1 MVAQKRYDHTLD
13 AHRTK
18 RNPVKSTTLQ
28 SFRPRFD
35 RGLRFLAMLT
45 LMVVAILSFLT
56 WRRYDAAI
64 NSGERSREVL
74 EASGSLLTSVKDAEA
89 AMRMFVLTGNEK
101 DLMAYQAVLG
111 SLPARQAKLNSVA
124 VLPHQSGLAA
134 KINQLADERVAFL
147 ATGAQIR
154 QQSGIEGAT
163 LYIQTSGG
171 QAKMAELMAAGA
183 QLFSDEYDE
192 QARMAKIAERRAF
205 DTFLVASLGCALAFV
220 ILLLL
225 QRAVDSAIAQ
235 RNGAIAD
242 LADTSQRWE
251 ITLSSIGDGVVA
263 TDGKGRVT
271 FLNPVAEKLT
281 GWTHADAVGR
291 PADDVFRIA
300 DEESGAP
307 VPSPLARVLES
318 GRIEGLPTPTVLLPK
333 QGEPI
338 AIADS
343 GSPIRTGDGKTVGA
357 VLVFRDIRATREAQR
372 QIDKWHRLFRAGGFG
387 MAVIDSETDTLL
399 DLNPAFAAMHGFE
412 ESELLGKKFSTL
424 LAANDEPH
432 LRTLQESGKVTFES
446 LHLHKNGQT
455 FPVLTDM
462 TTFRDASGK
471 ATERAAYFSDISA
484 RILAERVNRHS
495 QERFKTAVEV
505 VGDIVWTNNA
515 VGKMAGEQHPWS
527 QFTGQTFE
535 EYQGYGWSAALHPDD
550 RDRTVDAWKLAVEEK
565 RNFTIEHRLR
575 RHDGVYRLFAVRAL
589 PLFDELGHIREWVG
603 VHADISD
610 ERLSREQLTESES
623 RFRGL
628 ATSLPQ
634 VIWSTQPDGQFEYTN
649 QAWQE
654 YLNVDTANHD
664 KVWEQILHADDA
676 ATVLPK
682 WREATGA
689 GKPFEFQA
697 RLRRAA
703 DGSFRCFLC
712 RSVPL
717 FDATGQVIRWFG
729 SCTDIEDQSERANDL
744 KASNEALRRSNT
756 DLEQFAYAASH
767 DLQEPLRM
775 VALYTQ
781 LLGEEYSQQ
790 LDDEARYYIEQAKKG
805 ALRMETLLHAL
816 LSYSLV
822 TTSSASLDSRAD
834 ANASVRD
841 AMENLES
848 LIARSGAAIHFDDL
862 PIVHLPSV
870 RLTQLFQNLIGN
882 SLKYRREGISPE
894 VTISAVRQGAERWLF
909 SVKDNGI
916 GIAPEFLNHVFGI
929 FKRMHGHEYEGTG
942 IGLAICQ
949 RIVENAGGRIWAES
963 ELGQGTTFCF
973 TLPESSRSA
982 A

>member
-1 MVAQKRYDHTLD
+1 MKA
-13 AHRTK
+13 
-18 RNPVKSTTLQ
+18 TLQ
-28 SFRPRFD
+28 RFRPRFD
-35 RGLRFLAMLT
+35 RGLQFLAMLT
-45 LMVVAILSFLT
+45 LVVVAFLSFLS

-64 NSGERSREVL
+64 NAGEKSREVL
-74 EASGSLLTSVKDAEA
+74 EASGSLLASVKDAEA

-101 DLMAYQAVLG
+101 DLAAYQTALG
-111 SLPARQAKLNSVA
+111 LLPNRKAKLKSVA

-134 KINQLADERVAFL
+134 RINQLTDQRVAFL
-147 ATGAQIR
+147 ATGTQIR
-154 QQSGIEGAT
+154 QQSGIEGAS
-163 LYIQTSGG
+163 LYIQTAGG
-171 QAKMAELMAAGA
+171 QEKMAELMAAGA

-192 QARMAKIAERRAF
+192 QASMAKIAERRAF
-205 DTFLVASLGCALAFV
+205 DTFLVASLGCALAFA
-220 ILLLL
+220 LLLL
-225 QRAVDSAIAQ
+225 MQRAVDSAIKQ
-235 RNGAIAD
+235 RNLAIAD

-263 TDGKGRVT
+263 TDSRGRVT

-281 GWTHADAVGR
+281 GWAQADAVGR

-307 VPSPLARVLES
+307 LPSPLARVLES

-333 QGEPI
+333 RGEPI

-372 QIDKWHRLFRAGGFG
+372 QVEKWHGLFRAGGFG

-399 DLNPAFAAMHGFE
+399 DLNPAFAAMHGYE
-412 ESELLGKKFSTL
+412 ESELLGKNFATL
-424 LAANDEPH
+424 LAASDEPH
-432 LRTLQESGKVTFES
+432 LRSLQESGKVTFES
-446 LHLHKNGQT
+446 LHLRKNGQT

-484 RILAERVNRHS
+484 RILAERVSRHS

-505 VGDIVWTNNA
+505 VGDIIWTNSPD
-515 VGKMAGEQHPWS
+515 GRMEGEQHAWRHY
-527 QFTGQTFE
+527 TGQSHE
-535 EYQGYGWSAALHPDD
+535 QYQGYGWADALHPDD
-550 RDRTVDAWKLAVEEK
+550 HDRTLAAWKEAVAGSQK
-565 RNFTIEHRLR
+565 FVIEHRVR
-575 RHDGVYRLFAVRAL
+575 RYDGVYRLFSVRAL
-589 PLFDELGHIREWVG
+589 PLFDDLGQVREWVG
-603 VHADISD
+603 VHADITD
-610 ERLSREQLTESES
+610 ERESRDRLEGSEA

-628 ATSLPQ
+628 ATALPQ
-634 VIWSTQPDGQFEYTN
+634 VIWSTRPDGQFEYTN
-649 QAWQE
+649 PAWTD
-654 YLNVDTANHD
+654 YLGAETVQTGGWESVMHPDDVDS
-664 KVWEQILHADDA
+664 IL
-676 ATVLPK
+676 PR
-682 WREATGA
+682 WREATSA
-689 GKPFEFQA
+689 GQSFDFQV
-697 RLRRAA
+697 RLKSVA
-703 DGSFRCFLC
+703 DGAFRCFLC

-717 FDATGQVIRWFG
+717 FDAAGQVIRWFG
-729 SCTDIEDQSERANDL
+729 SCTDIEEQSERANDL
-744 KASNEALRRSNT
+744 RTSNEALRRSNT

-781 LLGEEYSQQ
+781 LLGEEFSAQ
-790 LDDEARYYIEQAKKG
+790 LDDEARYYIDQAKKG

-822 TTSSASLDSRAD
+822 TTSSVSLESRAD
-834 ANASVRD
+834 ANTSMRD
-841 AMENLES
+841 AIDNLES
-848 LIARSGAAIHFDDL
+848 LIARSGATIHFEDL
-862 PIVHLPSV
+862 PDVHMPAV

-882 SLKYRREGISPE
+882 SLKYRREKVPPE

-909 SVKDNGI
+909 AVKDNGI

-929 FKRMHGHEYEGTG
+929 FKRMHGQEYEGTG

-963 ELGQGTTFCF
+963 EVGQGTTFFF
-973 TLPESSRSA
+973 TLPDGSL
-982 A
+982 